1 MLLYL
6 QKILTM
12 TELIFIL
19 ALLISIGSILFL
31 VVYFLK
37 KNQVVE
43 QTILM
48 IELKK
53 QRQEFFLPNRVEAY
67 QRAILFLERINPNSL
82 IMRMQGA
89 KTPAPIFQS
98 LLLRTIRDEY
108 DHNVVQQLF
117 ISPIA
122 WKLLQNAKEETI
134 KLINIASG
142 QLPENADSLHLSSTV
157 LSLAGEVGVLPT
169 EIAIEALKKEI
180 QSLF

>member
-1 MLLYL
+1 
-6 QKILTM
+6 M

-82 IMRMQGA
+82 IMRMQGS
-89 KTPAPIFQS
+89 KSPAPIFQS
-98 LLLRTIRDEY
+98 LLLKTIRDEY
-108 DHNVVQQLF
+108 DHNVAQQLF
-117 ISPIA
+117 ISPLA